1 MFKFSLVGVLTAHGF
16 HVKGHCLISGNMSRM
31 SPATHFITLLPSA
44 VVSQGNASDATPP
57 SKKCTACSSA
67 FFLLL
72 KPVIYPPYFLYSN

>member
-16 HVKGHCLISGNMSRM
+16 HVKGHCLISGNMSPHVPRN
-31 SPATHFITLLPSA
+31 SLCNFTA
-44 VVSQGNASDATPP
+44 VCRRLSRKRLRRYTP